1 MTTETSLS
9 GGQKT
14 EEQRRLVAVTA
25 VEVVSRLALEIGRDD
40 VSAFLVRLK
49 LSFSPDGNL
58 QIIHLSISLLLQR
71 LRGVDLVTEATIVT
85 NLVPLALVG
94 SDADLIHVYHALS
107 QISRSS
113 HPEDPRLSSNA
124 VLAAQTKLARGL
136 GTRIDLADGYLVDLL
151 TLFADKG
158 TQTQMIAM
166 APAGFDS
173 RDKEKH
179 AHLQLD
185 SEARV
190 GDMRAW
196 LAALLVPISALLSH
210 SHYHPDKSAPSE
222 LVAHFRNLW
231 FLCVVFELS
240 GQTGRKRISEHETN
254 ALSII
259 AEKTPTLVL
268 ESANDYVASDLEY
281 NSILRKDFA
290 ASVSQFC
297 LPLPRPHPAL

>member
-9 GGQKT
+9 GGQRT
-14 EEQRRLVAVTA
+14 EEHRRLVAVTA

-40 VSAFLVRLK
+40 VSAFLICLM
-49 LSFSPDGNL
+49 FSISSDGNL

-85 NLVPLALVG
+85 NLVPLSLVG
-94 SDADLIHVYHALS
+94 SDGDLMQVYQALS

-136 GTRIDLADGYLVDLL
+136 GARISCADGYLVDLL

-179 AHLQLD
+179 AHLQSD

-190 GDMRAW
+190 GDMKAW
-196 LAALLVPISALLSH
+196 LAALLIPISALLSH
-210 SHYHPDKSAPSE
+210 SDYHPDKSASSE
-222 LVAHFRNLW
+222 LTAHFRNLW
-231 FLCVVFELS
+231 FLCVVFGLS
-240 GQTGRKRISEHETN
+240 GQTGRKRMSEHETN
-254 ALSII
+254 ALGII
-259 AEKTPTLVL
+259 AEKTPALVL

-290 ASVSQFC
+290 ASVGRLY
-297 LPLPRPHPAL
+297 LPLPSPHSPS